1 MTFECSLFLYNYSVL
16 KIVIQDVSDRVQ
28 LRKDLKCHSFD
39 WYLRNVWTEHFFPAS
54 DRFFGKLILVNTD
67 SKLYHEYLDVLSS
80 FDIGKNRDWT
90 VIIPFLN
97 KRLNRLHSIGDMQQ
111 IDGLCV
117 QKPQS
122 QGILSLP
129 YGQGSLKPCRRSDAN
144 MDEMFVIKSSGHV
157 SFGARHCLCF

>member
-1 MTFECSLFLYNYSVL
+1 MLI
-16 KIVIQDVSDRVQ
+16 IVIQDVSDRVQ
-28 LRKDLKCHSFD
+28 LRTNLKCHSFD

-54 DRFFGKLILVNTD
+54 DRFFGKLILVDTD
-67 SKLYHEYLDVLSS
+67 SKLYHEYLDVLSA
-80 FDIGKNRDWT
+80 FDMGQNLDWA
-90 VIIPFLN
+90 VIIPYLN
-97 KRLNRLHSIGDMQQ
+97 KQLDRLHSIGDMQK

-122 QGILSLP
+122 QGVLSLP

-157 SFGARHCLCF
+157 SSVHDIA